1 MKENRTFTILFS
13 AGIILMISGIIL
25 RADESASHPDSVGS
39 GIYPGAVPCLSVD
52 HLPCFRLIP
61 DPTGDLFLHP
71 SFSGEELLKLS
82 SGRYTCPAPSS
93 RI

>member
-13 AGIILMISGIIL
+13 AGIILMI
-25 RADESASHPDSVGS
+25 S

-82 SGRYTCPAPSS
+82 SDRYTCSAPSS

>member
-13 AGIILMISGIIL
+13 AGIILMISGIIR
-25 RADESASHPDSVGS
+25 RADKPASHPDSVGS